1 MGREAAKEE
10 RKGKRK
16 ADQILDG
23 ISRHGDSVTK
33 IIDLTQ
39 EHKKD
44 HEKMTESHIQ
54 IARDQKE
61 AKWVEAY
68 NLLLAK
74 DTIDMSQEE
83 KARVEKTLQRIEM
96 KLFGT
101 DEDC

>member
-1 MGREAAKEE
+1 
-10 RKGKRK
+10 
-16 ADQILDG
+16 
-23 ISRHGDSVTK
+23 
-33 IIDLTQ
+33 
-39 EHKKD
+39 
-44 HEKMTESHIQ
+44 MTESHIQ